1 MTKKLCRLAM
11 TVLLTALLPFSVAA
25 QKSETRYTVER
36 GDTLWDIAAT
46 FFADPWH
53 WPKVWY
59 DNPSIKDPH
68 LIYPGDTLT
77 LKWQQGKPHLTY
89 QASHT
94 IAADEPASPVPSV
107 GPLLLPHVAQD
118 TLIEKARLVAL
129 PRVLG
134 SPEGR
139 RLLSAAD
146 TVYIDAA
153 LHAIDWQVYR
163 VAHTF
168 SHQRADQT
176 ADNRPQMVSLTH
188 VASGSITD
196 VASNYSVMTLTQVNQ
211 EIRPND
217 VLLPA
222 PDRVQAPFWPYPA
235 KTKATLLGH
244 LYGSEYVAQGQLV
257 VLDKGAK
264 AQVSAG
270 QVFEVTQSGKQV
282 VNQPGEYQY
291 QAQAD
296 KTPPEVTVLPNVKIG
311 ELMVIRSYPWMSLAV
326 VQQATQPI
334 KAGMQAIP
342 PSSARISHER

>member
-1 MTKKLCRLAM
+1 MTKKLCRLAVA
-11 TVLLTALLPFSVAA
+11 VLLTALLSFSVAA

-53 WPKVWY
+53 WPDVWY

-77 LKWQQGKPHLTY
+77 LKWQQGKPQLTY

-107 GPLLLPHVAQD
+107 EPLLLPHLAQD

-139 RLLSAAD
+139 RLLSAQD
-146 TVYIDAA
+146 TVYIDAE
-153 LHAIDWQVYR
+153 LHEGNWQIYR
-163 VAHTF
+163 AAHTV
-168 SHQRADQT
+168 SYRRVDQST
-176 ADNRPQMVSLTH
+176 DNRPQMVSLTH
-188 VASGSITD
+188 VANGSVTE

-222 PDRVQAPFWPYPA
+222 PDRAQAQFWPYPA
-235 KTKATLLGH
+235 KIKATLLGH

-257 VLDKGAK
+257 VLDKGTK
-264 AQVSAG
+264 AQVAAG
-270 QVFEVTQSGKQV
+270 QVFQVAQSGKQV

-291 QAQAD
+291 QAQAG
-296 KTPPEVTVLPNVKIG
+296 KTSSGITVLPSVKIG
-311 ELMVIRSYPWMSLAV
+311 EVMVIRSYPWMSLAV

-334 KAGMQAIP
+334 KAGMQAMP